1 MGLVSLMDIRVAWQA
16 CPWPNSTQ
24 LQAGPSGLLLQ
35 VVFDLDYTLW
45 PFWCEMFTA
54 AQTPWLYPHVP
65 AILEGLQARRIPLAV
80 ASRTPTPHVANAFIN
95 KLDIRHRFCRQAQPS
110 RTCLLRAS
118 SQPGSCSCSCR
129 PRQPDPGV
137 LLGGYPLRGLACS
150 IQLIPAADG
159 FDQHSA
165 QKDKAH
171 LPNIQCDTGL
181 PFTDMLFFV
190 SAAGKRATTAWA
202 RLLPARVAAHALPVA
217 HVICRMT
224 SMATS
229 SG

>member
-1 MGLVSLMDIRVAWQA
+1 MDIRVAWQA

-118 SQPGSCSCSCR
+118 SQPGSCSCSC
-129 PRQPDPGV
+129 P
-137 LLGGYPLRGLACS
+137 
-150 IQLIPAADG
+150 
-159 FDQHSA
+159 
-165 QKDKAH
+165 H

-181 PFTDMLFFV
+181 PFTDMLFFDDEHGNIKRVGRLGVV
-190 SAAGKRATTAWA
+190 SILVDTSTGVCLQSLERGLQAFADAKQA
-202 RLLPARVAAHALPVA
+202 ALP
-217 HVICRMT
+217 
-224 SMATS
+224 
-229 SG
+229 

>member
-1 MGLVSLMDIRVAWQA
+1 MTRAASGKRGSGTAAGAEPTLADVTALLDRFSHALPSL
-16 CPWPNSTQ
+16 
-24 LQAGPSGLLLQ
+24 

-95 KLDIRHRFCRQAQPS
+95 KLDIRHRFC
-110 RTCLLRAS
+110 
-118 SQPGSCSCSCR
+118 
-129 PRQPDPGV
+129 
-137 LLGGYPLRGLACS
+137 S

-181 PFTDMLFFV
+181 PFTDMLFFDDEHGNIKRVGRLGVV
-190 SAAGKRATTAWA
+190 SILVDTSTGVCLQSLERGLQAFADAKQA
-202 RLLPARVAAHALPVA
+202 ALP
-217 HVICRMT
+217 
-224 SMATS
+224 
-229 SG
+229 